1 MASTRGGL
9 ISVWPCASEESGRKR
24 RQVRHRRATT
34 TGLQKLKVL
43 DLSSTQVTD
52 AGCATLAAALKSGAL
67 PALKELFLSGIPA
80 RRQRRG
86 PGRRVCVFFF
96 YARTLKTSTNHLPC
110 AVSAGFPPSGAILRR
125 PGSRDPGVTVPGPLA
140 WRRPQLRS

>member
-1 MASTRGGL
+1 MACTRGGL

-52 AGCATLAAALKSGAL
+52 AGCATLASTLDTGAL
-67 PALKELFLSGIPA
+67 PALESLYLLGTRASDGAKASV
-80 RRQRRG
+80 RR
-86 PGRRVCVFFF
+86 
-96 YARTLKTSTNHLPC
+96 
-110 AVSAGFPPSGAILRR
+110 AGL
-125 PGSRDPGVTVPGPLA
+125 
-140 WRRPQLRS
+140 QLLM